1 MTKALERSIT
11 PKPAGASL
19 PMLLMRWFSIKM
31 KTSFSIFP
39 VLTSSNRPALIAIG
53 EGEGDGAGEG
63 VWASNGVLVK
73 RETASAIAPAANR
86 VLFIRA
92 ENGQNLLTQSEGE
105 KSKA

>member
-53 EGEGDGAGEG
+53 EGDGDGDG

-73 RETASAIAPAANR
+73 RENASAIAQAANR
-86 VLFIRA
+86 VLFIRT
-92 ENGQNLLTQSEGE
+92 ENGHTLLTQSEGE